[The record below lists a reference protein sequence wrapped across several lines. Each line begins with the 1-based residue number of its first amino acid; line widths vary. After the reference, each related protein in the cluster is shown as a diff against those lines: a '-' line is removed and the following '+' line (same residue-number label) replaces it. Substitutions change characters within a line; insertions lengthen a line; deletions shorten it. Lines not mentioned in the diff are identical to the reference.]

1 MRLLVAE
8 SDEALGA
15 FLRQGLEAEHYSVEV
30 ARDGAGAEELAAA
43 HEFDLVILDLNLPG
57 IDGMDVLRRLRARD
71 AGLPILILTNKSRVE
86 DRVRAFDEGADDFLL
101 MPFAF
106 SELSAR
112 VRALL
117 RRGGRGAGPVL
128 RADDLELDRLA
139 RIVRRGGRRI
149 ELTPKEYGLLEFLM
163 THMGQ
168 RVTRPMIIENVWN
181 FSGETM
187 TNVVDVYINYS
198 SSQVDKRRVGQL
210 ALAIQVAFQ
219 QMGIFDASNTK
230 SAVANTEPMP
240 FSNVQIVENV
250 ERFASLGRI
259 APSPHGI
266 PAGAA
271 QSDDLNQL
279 RRELQNALQ
288 AQIKK
293 HEISLT
299 PTREG
304 LVVSL
309 REAGFYD
316 TGSAQ
321 LRKDTSTVL
330 DEFIAIV
337 APHNFHVRIE
347 GHTDNIPIHS
357 TQFQSN
363 WELSTA
369 RATEMVKLFITRYGI
384 SPDRLAASGYAEF
397 HPVATND
404 TPEGRAMNRRVDL
417 VILNPSGQGY
427 SGETTMSPA
436 PSPAVPPAAPQR

>member
-1 MRLLVAE
+1 MARKKRQEHSNHDRWLVSYADFITLL
-8 SDEALGA
+8 
-15 FLRQGLEAEHYSVEV
+15 
-30 ARDGAGAEELAAA
+30 
-43 HEFDLVILDLNLPG
+43 
-57 IDGMDVLRRLRARD
+57 
-71 AGLPILILTNKSRVE
+71 
-86 DRVRAFDEGADDFLL
+86 
-101 MPFAF
+101 FAF
-106 SELSAR
+106 F
-112 VRALL
+112 V
-117 RRGGRGAGPVL
+117 VL
-128 RADDLELDRLA
+128 
-139 RIVRRGGRRI
+139 
-149 ELTPKEYGLLEFLM
+149 
-163 THMGQ
+163 
-168 RVTRPMIIENVWN
+168 
-181 FSGETM
+181 
-187 TNVVDVYINYS
+187 YS